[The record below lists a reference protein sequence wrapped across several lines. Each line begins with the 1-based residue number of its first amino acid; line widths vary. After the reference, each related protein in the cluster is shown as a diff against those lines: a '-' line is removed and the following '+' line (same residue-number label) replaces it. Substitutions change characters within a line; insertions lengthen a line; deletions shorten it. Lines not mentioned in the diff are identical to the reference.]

1 MESRV
6 LVESGGKTSSTSG
19 IDTEGEA
26 WGIIPEGNE
35 VLPKR
40 RDEEHRFHLLRLRY

>member
-1 MESRV
+1 MLGGLRYCIGG
-6 LVESGGKTSSTSG
+6 VENYQGWGSLGKIRDSTSG

-26 WGIIPEGNE
+26 RGTIPEGNE

-40 RDEEHRFHLLRLRY
+40 